1 MRIKMPLQH
10 FHKIFA
16 YSCLWE
22 RTVWKKK
29 LDKEN
34 LKRMHNICPTLALL
48 AHSNCLIWGNFLRL
62 WKDCA
67 FTSKR
72 STVTVLT
79 NISQNWFNVTDNS
92 NSAKEGVH
100 ELFIDFRKAFDLAD
114 HGILLRKLAAMN
126 VTKVFWLWIRS
137 FLEDRNQ
144 KVKLAGTLSS
154 IKPCPAGVPQGSV
167 ISPVLFNIHIND
179 IESSIPDRLSIN
191 SCKYADDCTL
201 DESVSQ
207 GSISHMPVQDWST
220 RNNMTIN
227 PKKTKDMWICFNTA
241 IPEPDPLLI
250 CSEVVER
257 VKSHKL
263 LGVWHQNN
271 LEWNLHLESIVKKAN
286 KCLYSLR
293 ECRRAN
299 VPSEVGITCYESRIR
314 PILEYA
320 APIWTG
326 LQQYLIDEIEGI
338 QNRCMKILVTP
349 RDNFKTLEQ
358 RRADLTIKEFQKYK
372 TTLPTH
378 VINSS
383 HNHQHTN
390 TI

>member
-1 MRIKMPLQH
+1 M
-10 FHKIFA
+10 
-16 YSCLWE
+16 
-22 RTVWKKK
+22 
-29 LDKEN
+29 
-34 LKRMHNICPTLALL
+34 
-48 AHSNCLIWGNFLRL
+48 
-62 WKDCA
+62 
-67 FTSKR
+67 
-72 STVTVLT
+72 
-79 NISQNWFNVTDNS
+79 
-92 NSAKEGVH
+92 
-100 ELFIDFRKAFDLAD
+100 
-114 HGILLRKLAAMN
+114 
-126 VTKVFWLWIRS
+126 
-137 FLEDRNQ
+137 
-144 KVKLAGTLSS
+144 
-154 IKPCPAGVPQGSV
+154 
-167 ISPVLFNIHIND
+167 ND

-220 RNNMTIN
+220 SNNMTIN

-241 IPEPDPLLI
+241 TPEPDPLLI

-271 LEWNLHLESIVKKAN
+271 LKWNLLHLESIVKKAN

-326 LQQYLIDEIEGI
+326 LQQYLIDEIESI
-338 QNRCMKILVTP
+338 QNSCMKILVTP
-349 RDNFKTLEQ
+349 RDNFKTSEQ
-358 RRADLTIKEFQKYK
+358 RRADLTIKEFQKIQNNPTNPCNK
-372 TTLPTH
+372 FIPQPSTHEHDLGTRGNLPY
-378 VINSS
+378 VISYTKR
-383 HNHQHTN
+383 HQ
-390 TI
+390 